1 MKCKI
6 CNNNNTFEILD
17 LAKSPPSNAYSLGQ
31 FSLEQ
36 HAPLRLQF
44 CKDCKLP
51 QLEQFHQS
59 TDLFTPEYAYESS
72 VSTQWLAHCKIH
84 VEDIMQRYPSGS
96 KVLEIASNDGY
107 LLQFFSPAYTC
118 LGIEPTN
125 MAQKARSKGIDTI
138 QTFLTSKSAKEI
150 SKKYGK
156 FNVLI
161 AKNVFAHVP
170 DLIDFAH
177 GASLLMDDNA
187 ELIIEVPSF
196 YNLVS
201 DMSFDTVYH
210 EHYFYHTVESLISM
224 GKKVGLKLLDISKI
238 QTHGGSYRAI
248 FSKDDHDSQVN
259 KTQIDYIINEE
270 RALYAG
276 NYSILKNIQ
285 EKAFKQ
291 KLIIIEKLV
300 QMKNQRLK
308 VAAFGAAA
316 KGNTI
321 LNYCGVK
328 NDLIDCVFDNS
339 VHKQGLYLPGSGIPI
354 MPLEKLKD
362 IKPDVI
368 VVLPWNIKQELKE
381 VLRDKCSY
389 QGEVYT
395 LMPKFEKVE

>member
-1 MKCKI
+1 
-6 CNNNNTFEILD
+6 
-17 LAKSPPSNAYSLGQ
+17 
-31 FSLEQ
+31 
-36 HAPLRLQF
+36 
-44 CKDCKLP
+44 
-51 QLEQFHQS
+51 
-59 TDLFTPEYAYESS
+59 
-72 VSTQWLAHCKIH
+72 
-84 VEDIMQRYPSGS
+84 
-96 KVLEIASNDGY
+96 
-107 LLQFFSPAYTC
+107 
-118 LGIEPTN
+118 
-125 MAQKARSKGIDTI
+125 
-138 QTFLTSKSAKEI
+138 
-150 SKKYGK
+150 
-156 FNVLI
+156 
-161 AKNVFAHVP
+161 
-170 DLIDFAH
+170 
-177 GASLLMDDNA
+177 
-187 ELIIEVPSF
+187 
-196 YNLVS
+196 
-201 DMSFDTVYH
+201 
-210 EHYFYHTVESLISM
+210 M

-270 RALYAG
+270 RAMYAG

-300 QMKNQRLK
+300 QMKNQKLK

-381 VLRDKCSY
+381 VLRNKCSY